1 VRRWSGERGYT
12 VFRTYGIQ
20 RKLVLAIVIVLLL
33 LLGGLGL
40 AAVKYMGDMTRSRVY
55 GAALRNVNIGARRI
69 VGFLSERSR
78 IVLALTED
86 PQLLD
91 WAEARNS
98 DTRDLGG
105 DRDYRQLIEYL
116 RRLTDSD
123 PMVLSTFFALNG
135 TGEYFREDGKV
146 VPVEGYDARTR
157 PWWKD
162 AVREDRLYVAEPITD
177 LDRGT
182 VSVTV
187 QTTFRN
193 DDGALLGV
201 AGVDVLLTTV
211 GEVVNQTKYEGEGV
225 GFLIGGDGKIVYHPD
240 VKVGGDG
247 ASDRPMAGEVFADGK
262 GFSGALQRM
271 QGGEKGLDLVT
282 WKGKRYY
289 LFFAPVVAHE
299 PAMNWSLGLLIPEG
313 VVSGPI
319 NRVRLT
325 SMLGVLLIIGI
336 VTMILISL
344 TSSMVVQPVNR
355 LVERF
360 RDIASGKGDLTHTV
374 EVDSQDELGELGSLF
389 NTFMAG
395 IREDISS
402 VATLSETLAGA
413 SDHLFRLSQQIAS
426 ATEETSSQAGMVSAA
441 AEQVSTNVQ
450 SVATATEEMSSS
462 IREIARSTSDAARV
476 ANEAVVIADDTVHR
490 FDELMSS
497 GDKIAQ
503 VVEVI
508 RTIADQTNLLA
519 LNASIEAARAG
530 EAGKGFA
537 VVAGEVKALANQT
550 SEATGEIESS
560 VLAIRKFTMA
570 AGEAIEKVTEIIGKI
585 NEIQTVIASAV
596 EQQSATTSEIGQ
608 NVAEAARGVD
618 DIARSIASFA
628 EVAQETASGASSIQE
643 SAESVAETAAQL
655 KAIVGRFRF

>member
-1 VRRWSGERGYT
+1 M
-12 VFRTYGIQ
+12 FRTYGIQ
-20 RKLVLAIVIVLLL
+20 RKLVLAIVMVLLL

-40 AAVKYMGDMTRSRVY
+40 AAVTYMGDMTRSRVY
-55 GAALRNVNIGARRI
+55 GAALRNVNVGARRI
-69 VGFLSERSR
+69 IGFLSERAR
-78 IVLALTED
+78 IVAALAEN
-86 PQLLD
+86 PQLQD
-91 WAEARNS
+91 WAKERERNPKPL
-98 DTRDLGG
+98 RG

-116 RRLTDSD
+116 RRLTDTD

-146 VPVEGYDARTR
+146 MMEGYDARTR
-157 PWWKD
+157 PWWKL
-162 AVREDRLYVAEPITD
+162 AVARDTLFAAEPTTD
-177 LDRGT
+177 LERGT

-187 QTTFRN
+187 QTTFH
-193 DDGALLGV
+193 DDTGRLLGV
-201 AGVDVLLTTV
+201 VGVDVLLTTV
-211 GEVVNQTKYEGEGV
+211 GEVVNQIKYEGVGV
-225 GFLIGGDGKIVYHPD
+225 GFLVGGDGRIVYHPD
-240 VKVGGDG
+240 VTIGGDT
-247 ASDRPMAGEVFADGK
+247 AADRPLATKVFAEGT
-262 GFSGALQRM
+262 GFDRALENM
-271 QGGEKGLDLVT
+271 EKGERGLEKVV
-282 WKGKRYY
+282 WKGERYF
-289 LFFAPVVAHE
+289 LFYAPVVARE
-299 PAMNWSLGLLIPEG
+299 PAMQWSLGLLIPEAA
-313 VVSGPI
+313 VTGPI
-319 NRVRLT
+319 NRVRL
-325 SMLGVLLIIGI
+325 SSALGVFLALGI
-336 VTMILISL
+336 VTLVLVML
-344 TSSMVVQPVNR
+344 TSSVVVRPVNR

-374 EVDSQDELGELGSLF
+374 EVSSQDELGELASLF
-389 NTFMAG
+389 NTFVGG

-402 VATLSETLAGA
+402 VARLSETLAGA
-413 SDHLFRLSQQIAS
+413 SDQLFGLSQQIAS

-490 FDELMSS
+490 FDELISS
-497 GDKIAQ
+497 GDKIAR

-550 SEATGEIESS
+550 SEATGEIEAS
-560 VLAIRKFTMA
+560 VLAIRKLTKA
-570 AGEAIEKVTEIIGKI
+570 AGEAIEKVTEIISRI

-618 DIARSIASFA
+618 DIAQSIASFA
-628 EVAQETASGASSIQE
+628 EVAQETASGASAIQE
-643 SAESVAETAAQL
+643 SAEGLAETAAQL
-655 KAIVGRFRF
+655 RAIVARFRF

>member
-1 VRRWSGERGYT
+1 

-20 RKLVLAIVIVLLL
+20 RKLVLAIVMVLLV

-40 AAVKYMGDMTRSRVY
+40 AAVKYMGDITRSRVY

-69 VGFLSERSR
+69 IGFLSERSR
-78 IVLALTED
+78 IVLALSES
-86 PQLLD
+86 PQLRE
-91 WAEARNS
+91 WAEARERN
-98 DTRDLGG
+98 RRPLEG
-105 DRDYRQLIEYL
+105 DRDYRQLVEYL

-146 VPVEGYDARTR
+146 MMEGYDARTR
-157 PWWKD
+157 PWWKATVARD
-162 AVREDRLYVAEPITD
+162 TLYVAEPTAD
-177 LDRGT
+177 LQRGT

-187 QTTFRN
+187 QTTVRN
-193 DDGALLGV
+193 DDGKLLAV
-201 AGVDVLLTTV
+201 AGVDVLLNTV
-211 GEVVNQTKYEGEGV
+211 GEVVNQIKFEGEGV
-225 GFLIGGDGKIVYHPD
+225 GFLVGGDGRIVYHPE
-240 VKVGGDG
+240 VKVGGDS
-247 ASDRPMAGEVFADGK
+247 ASDRPMATKVFSDGK
-262 GFSGALQRM
+262 GFVQVLQRM
-271 QGGEKGLDLVT
+271 ERGEKGFDRVT
-282 WKGKRYY
+282 WKGEPYF
-289 LFFAPVVAHE
+289 LFFAPAVSE
-299 PAMNWSLGLLIPEG
+299 DPAMRWSLGLLIPEG
-313 VVSGPI
+313 VVTGPI

-325 SMLGVLLIIGI
+325 STLGVLLILGV
-336 VTMILISL
+336 VTLVLISL
-344 TSSMVVQPVNR
+344 TSSVVVRPVNR

-374 EVDSQDELGELGSLF
+374 EVSSEDEIGELGSLF
-389 NTFMAG
+389 NKFVGG
-395 IREDISS
+395 IREDIST
-402 VATLSETLAGA
+402 VATLSGTLAGA
-413 SDHLFRLSQQIAS
+413 SDQLFNLSQQIAS

-462 IREIARSTSDAARV
+462 IREIARSTNDAARV
-476 ANEAVVIADDTVHR
+476 ANEAVVIADDTVNR
-490 FDELMSS
+490 FDELITS
-497 GDKIAQ
+497 GDKIAR

-550 SEATGEIESS
+550 SEATGEIEAS
-560 VLAIRKFTMA
+560 VQAIRRLTGS
-570 AGEAIEKVTEIIGKI
+570 AGEAIEKVTEIIGRI

-618 DIARSIASFA
+618 DIAQSIASFA
-628 EVAQETASGASSIQE
+628 EVAQETASGASAIQE
-643 SAESVAETAAQL
+643 SAEALAETAAEL
-655 KAIVGRFRF
+655 RAIVGRFRF